1 MIPYLEI
8 NTLCISCDN
17 CNLICPENAILKN
30 NNLYIVET
38 WSCTLCNACVE
49 VCPVDCIK
57 LITTE
62 ETKKKI
68 F

>member
-30 NNLYIVET
+30 GTQYIVET

-57 LITTE
+57 LINE